1 MNRVLIDCFGHQIRI
16 AIVEQGQLVE
26 VLLENKEEKSIVGNI
41 YAGKVVS
48 VVEGMQAAFVDI
60 GQEKNAYYY
69 YGSQRAKTDTFER
82 KSKKPKT
89 GDTVTVQ
96 VQKDAVGQKGAVVTD
111 KIALIG
117 KFLILLL
124 TESGQINVSQKIENS
139 DEKKRIKHCMEQ
151 ILPKEYG
158 VIVRTQGEHKIQEV
172 FEQEIKY
179 LLKQAEKIKNTKD
192 FLKPPALLYEYGDS
206 IVKLLR
212 DLDMSDIDE
221 IVINDKNRFE
231 TLQEQ
236 NVFEHIIYTEKK
248 ASFFSEYFVEKQLQ
262 KALQQRVWLKSGG
275 FIVIE
280 QTEAC
285 VVIDVNT
292 GKYTG
297 KKNLEQTI
305 LKTNLE
311 AAEEIAKQLRLRN
324 LSGIIIA
331 DFIDMPK
338 KNQQQ
343 LLIKSL
349 KEFVKKDRIKTTVVS
364 MTELGLVQI
373 TRKKIRPSLQQMMTT
388 KCRCCEGTGKMPSL
402 DWTVTQMRREVTTIF
417 ENTIYQQVTITADK
431 RLLLAFCGEKNVFQ
445 KELENTFSKKIVCI
459 PKQDMDFGTFVIEKE
474 KNIKNNII

>member
-69 YGSQRAKTDTFER
+69 YGSQRAKTDTFEQ

-158 VIVRTQGEHKIQEV
+158 VIVRTQGEHKTQEV

-192 FLKPPALLYEYGDS
+192 FLMPPVLLYEY
-206 IVKLLR
+206 
-212 DLDMSDIDE
+212 DIDE

-292 GKYTG
+292 GKYKG

-305 LKTNLE
+305 LKTN
-311 AAEEIAKQLRLRN
+311 
-324 LSGIIIA
+324 
-331 DFIDMPK
+331 
-338 KNQQQ
+338 
-343 LLIKSL
+343 
-349 KEFVKKDRIKTTVVS
+349 
-364 MTELGLVQI
+364 
-373 TRKKIRPSLQQMMTT
+373 
-388 KCRCCEGTGKMPSL
+388 
-402 DWTVTQMRREVTTIF
+402 
-417 ENTIYQQVTITADK
+417 
-431 RLLLAFCGEKNVFQ
+431 
-445 KELENTFSKKIVCI
+445 
-459 PKQDMDFGTFVIEKE
+459 
-474 KNIKNNII
+474 